1 MRLRGA
7 LWILLG
13 SSSLVSGAE
22 IRYNRDIRPLLS
34 DNCFACHGPDANKV
48 EAKLQLHS
56 SGTARAPLGKAKDR
70 HAIVPGKRE
79 ESELWA
85 RITASDPDERMPPHD
100 SHHELTPAQ
109 IELLGQWIDE
119 GAKYEGHWSFQ
130 PLAAAKESSIDLF
143 LCAELARS
151 GLKPSGKA
159 DKATLLRRLTQDLTG
174 LPPTP
179 EEIVAFGE
187 SDDPGAYEQAV
198 MNTPIIE
205 TNFKDETDFKGI
217 DILRAL
223 RSFDPCMPCT
233 THVMVEGTDRVITRE
248 VTTCAC
254 GL

>member
-48 EAKLQLHS
+48 EAKLQLHL

-85 RITASDPDERMPPHD
+85 RITASDPDERMPPLD

-109 IELLGQWIDE
+109 IELLGRWIDE
-119 GAKYEGHWSFQ
+119 GAKYEDHWSFQ
-130 PLAAAKESSIDLF
+130 PLAGAKESSIDSF
-143 LCAELARS
+143 LRAELARS

-179 EEIVAFGE
+179 EEIVAF
-187 SDDPGAYEQAV
+187 
-198 MNTPIIE
+198 
-205 TNFKDETDFKGI
+205 
-217 DILRAL
+217 
-223 RSFDPCMPCT
+223 
-233 THVMVEGTDRVITRE
+233 
-248 VTTCAC
+248 
-254 GL
+254 